1 MIMRKTKTLC
11 ILVSL
16 ASVLFFLFSTG
27 QAQAQTDF
35 KLIDDGFRIFT
46 QETWNGNGRTCG
58 TCHRPEESY
67 NIFPSTIKM
76 LSKKEQALVFA
87 TNVPGL
93 ENINLVKSNALFNIE
108 GGPVS
113 EDCRADDPQCWVLAE
128 KAGNE
133 PGPIFRSTM
142 TIQALDLTT
151 LKPPRPTFPGTL
163 KLPAE
168 CDAGLLPGDL
178 PQLGWAG
185 DGSPGTPV
193 NLAACHLH
201 HGTIDNDADGSIR
214 AFANGAIA
222 QHSTKRLERIPGTDF
237 RFATDEELDALAAFQ
252 RWLGRRP
259 LTANENAIQGTPN
272 ASEFDLALLKFK
284 DPRVAKGRDHFRGV
298 GVTNTNAPGAPPT
311 LPLPP
316 APRFAPNNG
325 AGCDVCHGQGG
336 AISAIA
342 VPPLPPSNI
351 NLNTHVEEFSD
362 DIGLKVVGVPLPL
375 DGGGATPFVPRVALT
390 AVPGAF
396 NIQSIIEAA
405 EKKAWFHNHKVV
417 DDFEKAIAHY
427 GSDDFVN
434 NVVPPGVVAP
444 LELLQNGNGITITFP
459 RKDGINHLG
468 AFLRALNAFYNLR
481 DCERLIDEAID
492 RIHLGI
498 SVDIP
503 VRHCLFNLNQVFRVL
518 SGSKLP
524 LLHAD
529 VQLRAA
535 AISLRLLAAE
545 FTQNV
550 GQFQSIKASVR
561 QIRDS
566 IAVQTDQVQTPF

>member
-1 MIMRKTKTLC
+1 MRKTKALC
-11 ILVSL
+11 ILFSL
-16 ASVLFFLFSTG
+16 ASVLCFLFSTG
-27 QAQAQTDF
+27 QAQAQTNH

-108 GGPVS
+108 GGPAP
-113 EDCRADDPQCWVLAE
+113 ECRADDPKCWEAAE
-128 KAGNE
+128 KVGNE

-142 TIQALDLTT
+142 TVQALDLTT
-151 LKPPRPTFPGTL
+151 ARPGIPPFPGSL
-163 KLPAE
+163 KFLPLNPE
-168 CDAGLLPGDL
+168 CNANLPPDAL

-185 DGSPGTPV
+185 DGSPGSPV
-193 NLAACHLH
+193 NEAICHAH
-201 HGTIDNDADGSIR
+201 HGSIDLDADGSIR

-222 QHSTKRLERIPGTDF
+222 QHSTKSLDRIPGNDF

-259 LTANENAIQGTPN
+259 LTAEENAIQGSGSPT
-272 ASEFDLALLKFK
+272 EFKLEFLQFK
-284 DPRVAKGRDHFRGV
+284 DPRVAKGRDHFMGV
-298 GVTNTNAPGAPPT
+298 GQPNPNALLPGGGPP
-311 LPLPP
+311 PVVPFGP
-316 APRFAPNNG
+316 KNG
-325 AGCDVCHGQGG
+325 AGCDACHGDGG
-336 AISAIA
+336 AISPIGT
-342 VPPLPPSNI
+342 PRPLALPSNI
-351 NLNTHVEEFSD
+351 NLNTFVELSGD

-375 DGGGATPFVPRVALT
+375 DKGGSFPFGLG
-390 AVPGAF
+390 PGAF

-427 GSDDFVN
+427 GSADFVN
-434 NVVPPGVVAP
+434 NVAPPGVVST
-444 LELLQNGNGITITFP
+444 LELLQNGNGINITFP
-459 RKDGINHLG
+459 KKDGINHLG
-468 AFLRALNAFYNLR
+468 TFLRALNAFYNLR

-498 SVDIP
+498 SVENP
-503 VRHCLFNLNQVFRVL
+503 VRHCLFRLNQVDRVL
-518 SGSKLP
+518 IGSKLP
-524 LLHAD
+524 FLHAD
-529 VQLRAA
+529 VQLRAV
-535 AISLRLLAAE
+535 AISLRLLVAE
-545 FTQNV
+545 FTQSV
-550 GQFQSIKASVR
+550 SQFQNIKASVR

-566 IAVQTDQVQTPF
+566 IAVQTNVVQTPPGLL